1 MTGFD
6 EGLGAFVS
14 AFTFWAVVAT
24 LGISGLLGLSRVSRG
39 AGIVFGGLVGA
50 LVISLVP
57 TIMVAT
63 SDAVNGVVGSD
74 VGGARPSLMEYAA
87 ALSPDWLWAA
97 GVAVAVWVAA
107 LVVTIAAALARL
119 GSKAD

>member
-6 EGLGAFVS
+6 ERLGAFVE
-14 AFTFWAVVAT
+14 AFTFWAVVAM
-24 LGISGLLGLSRVSRG
+24 LGISGLLALSRASRG

-63 SDAVNGVVGSD
+63 SDAVNGVVGDD

-87 ALSPDWLWAA
+87 NLSPDWLWTA
-97 GVAVAVWVAA
+97 GVVVAVWVAA
-107 LVVTIAAALARL
+107 LVATIVAVLSRL